1 MVFSSDFLT
10 ASEAIMD
17 RLGEASERRFSAY
30 VEGLI
35 DVIGHADRAG
45 PLRDYCLGLLMPGE
59 RKSVE
64 PMAAVT
70 APSRVAAQHQSL
82 LHFVGNAPWSDERVL
97 ARVRELVLPSIER
110 RGPIEAWIIDDTGF
124 PKKGRHSVGVTRQ
137 YRGQLGK
144 RDNCQVAV
152 TLSVANRAASLPVA
166 YRLYL
171 PQDWASDPVRR
182 AKAGVPDDV
191 SFATKP
197 EIALAQIRA
206 AVAAGLPRGVVL
218 MDAGY
223 GADTGLRT
231 ALAELGL
238 RYVAGIQPTATV
250 WPQGTGPLPPKA
262 WSGRGRRASRMRRD
276 GEHRPLP
283 VKALALGLP
292 DEAWETVTWREGSAD
307 FLGSRFA
314 RLRVRA
320 AHRDERLDRPR
331 PEEWLLVEWPEGED
345 EPTKY
350 WLSTLPD
357 DVAFAELVERAKLR
371 WRIERDYQE
380 LKQELGLGHYEGRGW
395 RGFHHHATLC
405 IAAYGFLVSERE
417 TIPPSGP
424 GAAPGFA
431 KPAVPDGYRP
441 RGAADKAPAPH
452 PGLDRHPAPPPRRRP
467 RPHPRS
473 MSMLQRFA
481 KTDKPKPTFMTQ

>member
-1 MVFSSDFLT
+1 
-10 ASEAIMD
+10 MD
-17 RLGEASERRFSAY
+17 RLGEASETRFAAY
-30 VEGLI
+30 VEGLVG
-35 DVIGHADRAG
+35 VIGHADRAA

-97 ARVRELVLPSIER
+97 AKVRELVLPSIAR
-110 RGPIEAWIIDDTGF
+110 SGPIEAWIVDDTGF

-137 YRGQLGK
+137 YCGQLGK
-144 RDNCQVAV
+144 QDNCQVAV

-182 AKAGVPDDV
+182 AKAGVPAEV
-191 SFATKP
+191 GFATKP
-197 EIALAQIRA
+197 AIALAQIRA
-206 AVAAGLPRGVVL
+206 AVAAGLPRGDVL

-231 ALAELGL
+231 AITALGL
-238 RYVAGIQPTATV
+238 RYVAGIQPNTTV
-250 WPQGTGPLPPKA
+250 WPRGTGPLPPKA
-262 WSGRGRRASRMRRD
+262 WSGRGRRPSRLRRD
-276 GEHRPLP
+276 DEHRPLQ

-307 FLGSRFA
+307 WLTSRYA

-331 PEEWLLVEWPEGED
+331 PEEWLLIEWPEGED
-345 EPTKY
+345 APTKY

-357 DVAFAELVERAKLR
+357 DIAFADMVDRAKLR

-405 IAAYGFLVSERE
+405 IAAYGFLISERE

-424 GAAPGFA
+424 GAASNFP

-441 RGAADKAPAPH
+441 RGAADPARATH
-452 PGLDRHPAPPPRRRP
+452 PEFDRHPAPPPHRRP
-467 RPHPRS
+467 RQDPRS
-473 MSMLQRFA
+473 MSVLQRPA
-481 KTDKPKPTFMTQ
+481 PADETVPNFMTQ